1 MSTDE
6 QLALA
11 ARAGD
16 QQAAVDL
23 VQRFE
28 GFLRMVLGRFYTYTS
43 SVEDLQQEARIGLFK
58 ACRDYDPAGGLS
70 FRNFVKLVVE
80 RHVATYVKT
89 ESRLKHQQ
97 LTYALRT
104 AENEEGDSV
113 DIVDMIEDPQ
123 PDHLEQLQL
132 RTDLAAAVRV
142 ISQELSPLEKAV
154 FTCWINGETYVEA
167 ARLLGLPFNERVDR
181 NQTRSKPV
189 DNALQRARR
198 KVRAALGEPRPLGAA
213 A

>member
-6 QLALA
+6 QLARA
-11 ARAGD
+11 VRAGD

-23 VQRFE
+23 VDRFE
-28 GFLRMVLGRFYTYTS
+28 GFLRMVLGRFYTHTS
-43 SVEDLQQEARIGLFK
+43 SVEDLRQEARIGLFK
-58 ACRDYDPAGGLS
+58 ACRDYDPAAGLS
-70 FRNFVKLVVE
+70 FKNFVKLVVE

-89 ESRLKHQQ
+89 ESRLKHQP

-104 AENEEGDSV
+104 AENDEGDRV
-113 DIVDMIEDPQ
+113 DVVDLIEDPQ
-123 PDHLEQLQL
+123 PGQLEQLVL

-142 ISQELSPLEKAV
+142 IAKELSPLEKAV

-167 ARLLGLPFNERVDR
+167 ARLLGLSFNPCPDGS
-181 NQTRSKPV
+181 QTRSKPV

-198 KVRAALGEPRPLGAA
+198 KVRLALEEPRPLAA
-213 A
+213 AA